1 MLIASVII
9 IVSLFSITSVSVVYP
24 LQSING
30 QTFESNSTQ
39 ANTTTTGSQIQ
50 WANYTNDKFGFGVE
64 YPQSW
69 IIEERQNRFE
79 NTVETAIIAPG
90 TKSDTNWGRFNFE
103 NASPSTTSNIR
114 VLTNLLMDA
123 AIGGFDVDYDG
134 RLIEA
139 ANTTR
144 YQLGGERSGA
154 FTYVLDKK
162 DFTGGETTTTPDSAI
177 EEVATIHD
185 GKEYIFSF
193 VASPE
198 NFDNPT
204 LTQIRQHMFDS
215 IRWVNSSS
223 QEQVLN

>member
-1 MLIASVII
+1 
-9 IVSLFSITSVSVVYP
+9 
-24 LQSING
+24 
-30 QTFESNSTQ
+30 
-39 ANTTTTGSQIQ
+39 
-50 WANYTNDKFGFGVE
+50 
-64 YPQSW
+64 
-69 IIEERQNRFE
+69 
-79 NTVETAIIAPG
+79 
-90 TKSDTNWGRFNFE
+90 
-103 NASPSTTSNIR
+103 
-114 VLTNLLMDA
+114 MDA

-134 RLIEA
+134 RLIEG

-144 YQLGGERSGA
+144 YQIDGERSGA

-162 DFTGGETTTTPDSAI
+162 DFTSGETTTTPDSAI

>member
-50 WANYTNDKFGFGVE
+50 WANYTNDKFGFSVE

-90 TKSDTNWGRFNFE
+90 TKSDP
-103 NASPSTTSNIR
+103 NASPSTTSNIPG
-114 VLTNLLMDA
+114 LTNLLN
-123 AIGGFDVDYDG
+123 GTP
-134 RLIEA
+134 RLE
-139 ANTTR
+139 
-144 YQLGGERSGA
+144 
-154 FTYVLDKK
+154 VLMSTMMGDLLK
-162 DFTGGETTTTPDSAI
+162 A
-177 EEVATIHD
+177 
-185 GKEYIFSF
+185 
-193 VASPE
+193 
-198 NFDNPT
+198 
-204 LTQIRQHMFDS
+204 QI
-215 IRWVNSSS
+215 
-223 QEQVLN
+223 

>member
-1 MLIASVII
+1 MLIASVIF
-9 IVSLFSITSVSVVYP
+9 IVSLFSITSVSGVYP
-24 LQSING
+24 LQAING
-30 QTFESNSTQ
+30 QTFDSNSTQ

-50 WANYTNDKFGFGVE
+50 WANYTNDKFGFSVE
-64 YPQSW
+64 HPLSW

-90 TKSDTNWGRFNFE
+90 TKSDPNWGRLNFVY
-103 NASPSTTSNIR
+103 ASPSTTTNIR

-123 AIGGFDVDYDG
+123 AIGGFDVTYDG
-134 RLIEA
+134 RLIEG

-144 YQLGGERSGA
+144 YQIGGERSGA

-185 GKEYIFSF
+185 GKEYIYSF

-198 NFDNPT
+198 NFDNSA